1 MGIFFRG
8 GAAVLLVGLLTTPVA
23 AVVTDFTW
31 LPADPIMGETVA
43 YTAVTDGQAPFPATY
58 KWEYKFTS
66 GSCQGTWIDSMQT
79 SQTASFV
86 EHRPGTWDIRLTV
99 TYNPPPFPVHA
110 PTVITKSVTIAPATR
125 FTIIGG
131 LNTATSRFDSITVKY
146 RVDAA
151 ARQCGPYVCVNVAQE
166 KIVNKW
172 FLSPPLFPQFPPD
185 SDWVP
190 DTPVPEFQFQLGSN
204 EIWDVKVNGSTVNLV
219 WSQIPIGSTYY
230 LMTQN
235 MRLKYTDPCGDTKY
249 IDLGS
254 VMLKRVKQDANNW
267 IVTFGP

>member
-31 LPADPIMGETVA
+31 LPADPVMGETVA

-110 PTVITKSVTIAPATR
+110 PTVIIKSVTIAPATH

-131 LNTATSRFDSITVKY
+131 FNTNTLIGTSIIAKFRVEAATRP
-146 RVDAA
+146 
-151 ARQCGPYVCVNVAQE
+151 CGSYICANVAQE
-166 KIVNKW
+166 RLTNRW
-172 FLSPPLFPQFPPD
+172 CLSPPYPQQNLAD

-190 DTPVPEFQFQLGSN
+190 DTADPAFQFQPGTN
-204 EIWDVKVNGSTVNLV
+204 EIWDTKTQNTGV
-219 WSQIPIGSTYY
+219 WSALPVDVNNEYRRDVQWLRI
-230 LMTQN
+230 
-235 MRLKYTDPCGDTKY
+235 KYIDPCGDTQTLD
-249 IDLGS
+249 IGS
-254 VMLKRVKQDANNW
+254 FTIRRFKVDDYNW
-267 IVTFGP
+267 KITP